1 MLPLNINRPLKAV
14 TDRIQSCRTVV
25 EALDT
30 YGDQLV
36 AVLSESL
43 DPLLEDGQVTPFATQ
58 LSLFRKK
65 LPLDRDQ
72 LVTTD
77 RSYRDQRA
85 RESVVRRRR
94 DDQMAEVNGDVVG
107 LRRAFTGFYS
117 EERLA
122 ELGSAR
128 RTPQTPVELLEQ
140 AAYLV
145 ERLGDPELDLSGSRF
160 GDFQLVATAMTKKVS
175 ESVEVLA
182 PLIEDVVRAERR
194 SEAKKLAKDEALEA
208 YNTSF
213 VWIARTVESLCQLAG
228 LDEVARRV
236 RPSRRRPGETAK
248 EPEETEGDAPTEEE
262 TQETSSEAAEPQPN
276 PAS

>member
-14 TDRIQSCRTVV
+14 TDRIQSCQTVV
-25 EALDT
+25 EALDA

-43 DPLLEDGQVTPFATQ
+43 DPLLEEGQVTPFATQ

-122 ELGSAR
+122 ELGFAR

-160 GDFQLVATAMTKKVS
+160 GDFQLVANAMTKKVN
-175 ESVEVLA
+175 ESVEALA
-182 PLIEDVVRAERR
+182 PLIEEVARSERR
-194 SEAKKLAKDEALEA
+194 SEAKKLAKDDALET

-236 RPSRRRPGETAK
+236 RPSRRRPGETEK
-248 EPEETEGDAPTEEE
+248 EPEETEGDEPTDEE
-262 TQETSSEAAEPQPN
+262 TQESSSEAAEPQPS